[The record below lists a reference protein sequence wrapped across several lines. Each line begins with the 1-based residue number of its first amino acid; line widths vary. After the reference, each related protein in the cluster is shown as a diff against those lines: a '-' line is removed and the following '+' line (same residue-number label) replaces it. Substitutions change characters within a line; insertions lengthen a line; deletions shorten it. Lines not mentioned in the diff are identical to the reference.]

1 VAAPAMTSWPT
12 TQACS
17 APAATDEALVA
28 LAKMGDK
35 AAFERLIERHR
46 RFCLA
51 KAYTFLRNHGDA
63 EDESQNAIAKAWQYL
78 HQFQGDGSFGGW
90 LSRIVSN
97 ECLMRI
103 RERQGAR
110 MISVDECFESDGS
123 YRLEVIDQ
131 RALPED
137 SVGDEEVSRML
148 NREIDRV
155 PALLR
160 EALIM
165 RDLRQCSMQE
175 IATHLGISVPAAK
188 SRLMRARQALRV
200 QLTKHYGE
208 QGCCALVRRSS
219 RRKAAFVRAAVN

>member
-12 TQACS
+12 TQAYS

-35 AAFERLIERHR
+35 TAFERLIERHR

-51 KAYTFLRNHGDA
+51 KAYTFLRNRGDA
-63 EDESQNAIAKAWQYL
+63 EDESQNAIAKAWEYL

-148 NREIDRV
+148 NSEIGRV
-155 PALLR
+155 PASLR

-165 RDLRQCSMQE
+165 RDLRQCSMRE
-175 IATHLGISVPAAK
+175 IAAQLGISVPAAK
-188 SRLMRARQALRV
+188 SRLMRARQALRAR
-200 QLTKHYGE
+200 LTKHYGD
-208 QGCCALVRRSS
+208 QGCYALVRRSP
-219 RRKAAFVRAAVN
+219 RRKAAFVRAAIN